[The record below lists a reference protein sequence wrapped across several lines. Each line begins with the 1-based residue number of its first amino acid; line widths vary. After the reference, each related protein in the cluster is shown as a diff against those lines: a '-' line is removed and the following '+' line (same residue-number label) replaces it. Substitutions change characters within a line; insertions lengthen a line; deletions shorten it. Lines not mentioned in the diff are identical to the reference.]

1 MEHYLF
7 IAIGISGQYEMH
19 QAGNYM
25 FKVNKRN
32 TRARCEICLIL
43 AIKTPEWRHWRRFG
57 VFNDNFEHIV
67 HLVPVFLV
75 LTLNM

>member
-19 QAGNYM
+19 QAGNYL

-32 TRARCEICLIL
+32 TRARCEIRLML
-43 AIKTPEWRHWRRFG
+43 AIKTPE
-57 VFNDNFEHIV
+57 
-67 HLVPVFLV
+67 
-75 LTLNM
+75 